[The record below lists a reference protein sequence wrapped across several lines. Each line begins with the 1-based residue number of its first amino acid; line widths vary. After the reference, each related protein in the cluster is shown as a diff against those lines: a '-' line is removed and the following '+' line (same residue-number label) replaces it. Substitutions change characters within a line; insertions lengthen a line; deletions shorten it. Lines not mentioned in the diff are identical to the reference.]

1 MESEKK
7 ITKKESF
14 EIKEVGKPEVSER
27 LARKEEEVFERAYSS
42 ACEVLEKKR
51 REFALSAENF
61 REIKGAFETKL
72 AEVIGETAKK
82 YLKENEDLKKRF
94 NIENVDELTPEQ
106 AFNYLQGN
114 EDFKKYLYKNPEYQ
128 RYAYLNETIERL
140 GKDNLS
146 PDAKL
151 ILYKIAQEKG
161 VSEDALINLWENINL
176 KKIEKKEVG
185 EIKSELLEEKKD
197 EIKNKIQQNK
207 EVIDQLKEVGILS
220 EDEVERIKEGRIE
233 GESEILRYRGLIEA
247 VGTQRI
253 EKVGKIRKRIIFG
266 DKKYKPEEFK
276 KILEEK
282 ISDYE
287 RKFDSELSD
296 KINQEKTNVENSL
309 KNFGEKIEK
318 EEVLDELY
326 THWQTLIAK
335 EGLKRLP
342 RGAEVLEEYAEEKG
356 VDIAEGLKKTTKV
369 VEEIFDEVEKAR
381 KEGALKEWCD
391 KFEGVEIGR
400 LLKEEFRIFEE
411 LSYEKILEKLKES
424 PYEFFDYAKK
434 GKMGIL
440 EYILRLIIWSIEQ
453 GLGKK

>member
-27 LARKEEEVFERAYSS
+27 LARKEKEVFERAYSS

-82 YLKENEDLKKRF
+82 YLQENEDLKKRF
-94 NIENVDELTPEQ
+94 NIKNVDELTPEQ

-128 RYAYLNETIERL
+128 RYAYLNETIEHL

-176 KKIEKKEVG
+176 KKFEKKEPE
-185 EIKSELLEEKKD
+185 EIKNELLE
-197 EIKNKIQQNK
+197 EIKNKIQQR
-207 EVIDQLKEVGILS
+207 EWVVDRFKEVGILS
-220 EDEVERIKEGRIE
+220 EDEAERIKEGRIE
-233 GESEILRYRGLIEA
+233 GESEILRYGALVEIA
-247 VGTQRI
+247 SSKRI

-276 KILEEK
+276 KILEEE
-282 ISDYE
+282 ISDYKE
-287 RKFDSELSD
+287 DFDEELS
-296 KINQEKTNVENSL
+296 KRINQEKTNVENSL
-309 KNFGEKIEK
+309 KEFGEAIKK

-356 VDIAEGLKKTTKV
+356 VDLAEGLKETTKV
-369 VEEIFDEVEKAR
+369 AEKIFNEVEKAR
-381 KEGALKEWCD
+381 KERALKKWCD
-391 KFEGVEIGR
+391 EFKGVEIAR

-434 GKMGIL
+434 EKMGIL